1 MAGGIPLTLVRASS
15 SADVPHAS
23 GQVILRPDTGVVEAD
38 LDSGRIR
45 LTGVEGVDA
54 LPEHPLDRV
63 YLNRGQFW
71 AHDGTKWVR
80 LGGRS
85 VCTLFAGSDR
95 VAVSAADGDFQM
107 VRLSRDAE
115 IVPPADIAAC
125 GQEVLVEIT
134 DTQAHSFTI
143 AHETFG
149 GADYAAV
156 NDVNAWLVT
165 FHKGYGGV
173 VRWRAEPLHP
183 NTNYFT

>member
-1 MAGGIPLTLVRASS
+1 MAGRIPLTLVRASS

-23 GQVILRPDTGVVEAD
+23 GQVILRPDTGVMEAD

-45 LTGVEGVDA
+45 LAGVEGVDE

-85 VCTLFAGSDR
+85 VCTLTGWTER
-95 VAVSAADGDFQM
+95 VEVSASNGDFQM
-107 VRLSRDAE
+107 LRLSRDTE
-115 IVPPADIAAC
+115 IVPPADIAAY
-125 GQEVLVEIT
+125 GQEVLVEVT
-134 DTQAHSFTI
+134 DARAHSFTI
-143 AHETFG
+143 ARETYG
-149 GADYAAV
+149 GTACPAGDAD
-156 NDVNAWLVT
+156 AWLVT
-165 FHKGYGGV
+165 FHKGLGGV

-183 NTNYFT
+183 DTRLYT